1 MTFLCNTRIVGIVEL
16 DIRFSYIA
24 ASSLDKALG
33 QGVIHMAKS
42 PYTIVRRQPGSCT
55 AYTRTFTYHIAVYL
69 F

>member
-1 MTFLCNTRIVGIVEL
+1 MTFLCNTRIDGIVEL